1 MTHGIRC
8 KRQRISVFISNMRK
22 YWVLYVLFVPVVAY
36 YVLFHYKPMIGVII
50 AFKNYN
56 FVDGILGSEWVGL
69 RHFVRF
75 MGNGEFWRIFRNTVQ
90 LAALR
95 ILVTFPAPILLA
107 LMFNEVRSQR
117 YKRVLQTISYLP
129 HFVSFVIVYAVL
141 YNFFSYDG
149 FVNSMRA
156 AMGLDRVLF
165 LGSTNYYRGMFVG
178 MALWKEVGWGAIIY
192 LAALSRVSPE
202 LYEAAEIDGANKLR
216 QVWHVTLPCI
226 RPIISIQFVRT
237 MGSIMEVSFDQ
248 TLVMNNTMVSEVADV
263 FSYYIYKIGLLS
275 TNQFSYAT
283 AMGLFNSL
291 LSLAIVVITNRGAK
305 MIDEEGGLW

>member
-165 LGSTNYYRGMFVG
+165 FAST
-178 MALWKEVGWGAIIY
+178 K
-192 LAALSRVSPE
+192 
-202 LYEAAEIDGANKLR
+202 
-216 QVWHVTLPCI
+216 
-226 RPIISIQFVRT
+226 
-237 MGSIMEVSFDQ
+237 
-248 TLVMNNTMVSEVADV
+248 
-263 FSYYIYKIGLLS
+263 
-275 TNQFSYAT
+275 
-283 AMGLFNSL
+283 
-291 LSLAIVVITNRGAK
+291 
-305 MIDEEGGLW
+305 